1 MGLKAYEKA
10 DYNEAIGMFK
20 DALTL
25 PGTGIKQYRDKPA
38 IASDGEK
45 ISAYYN
51 IACCL
56 SQTGN
61 THDGLLAL
69 LEALQMGY
77 EDFQQIRSDPDLQ
90 ALRSDPK
97 FEPLIGRFQKV
108 NRKNILSDFL
118 SNIKNPLQQ

>member
-1 MGLKAYEKA
+1 MAVRTS
-10 DYNEAIGMFK
+10 DWSC
-20 DALTL
+20 
-25 PGTGIKQYRDKPA
+25 RDKPA
-38 IASDGEK
+38 VASDGEK

-77 EDFQQIRSDPDLQ
+77 EDFQQIRSDPDLE

-97 FEPLIGRFQKV
+97 FEPMIGRFQKV